1 VGIDHFIFPDTLLIF
16 LCVLAMLF
24 FYKITIQGK
33 TSTYIWAGLI
43 VGIAI
48 ATKYSGGAL
57 IIPLGL
63 AHSFRIHSE
72 HKRWFFTFSD
82 KRIVIAL
89 IMVVA
94 GFILSCPFSVLDF
107 PKFYQDVSWQFSRVH
122 SGGFGMDVEN
132 AWGYYLFRGIPLSIG
147 LGLTIISI
155 IAVLYVIIRH
165 KKKDM
170 LGAAFVL
177 FYFLYI
183 GSWKIGVDKYL
194 LPILPFLA
202 LFAGM
207 LTDKIFSLF
216 KMSRPYV
223 KALLI
228 LSVLLLISEPFA
240 RSIHND
246 YLLIQ
251 KDTRTEAKEWIEEN
265 VPAGAKIAIDAGNF
279 DLAKFSPP
287 LNDSIESL
295 KAKSLQLEKESPL
308 IWSSSA
314 EKIKQYLQIK
324 MKYQKD
330 EGYNL
335 IHITHNVD
343 GNINKKVSLDEFI
356 KNNVEYI
363 VVSSY
368 AYQVYE
374 DPIFRKRYTES
385 AKFYSD
391 YYSSLDR
398 NCHLL
403 KTFYPLSKK
412 GPGPTIKIYKVP
424 H

>member
-1 VGIDHFIFPDTLLIF
+1 MI
-16 LCVLAMLF
+16 F
-24 FYKITIQGK
+24 FYQITILGK

-43 VGIAI
+43 TGIAI

-63 AHSFRIHSE
+63 AHLFRVQRE
-72 HKRWFFTFSD
+72 HKKWFLTFSD

-89 IMVVA
+89 VMVVA

-107 PKFYQDVSWQFSRVH
+107 SKFYQDVSWQFSRVH
-122 SGGFGMDVEN
+122 SGGFGTDVEN
-132 AWGYYLFRGIPLSIG
+132 AWGYYLFRGLPLSIG
-147 LGLTIISI
+147 LGLTIISV
-155 IAVLYVIIRH
+155 IAVLYVTIRH

-170 LGAAFVL
+170 FVAVFVL

-183 GSWKIGVDKYL
+183 GSWKVGVDKYL

-207 LTDKIFSLF
+207 LIDKIFSLL

-223 KALLI
+223 KPLLI
-228 LSVLLLISEPFA
+228 LCVLLLISEPFA

-265 VPAGAKIAIDAGNF
+265 IPAGAKIAIDAGNF
-279 DLAKFSPP
+279 DPAKFSPP

-295 KAKSLQLEKESPL
+295 KAKSRQLEKESPL

-314 EKIKQYLQIK
+314 EKIGQYLQIK

-335 IHITHNVD
+335 IHITHNID
-343 GNINKKVSLDEFI
+343 GNIDKKVSLDEFI

-368 AYQVYE
+368 AYKIYE
-374 DPIFRKRYTES
+374 DPIFRKRHTES
-385 AKFYSD
+385 ANLYSD
-391 YYSSLDR
+391 FYSSLDR
-398 NCHLL
+398 YCHKV

-424 H
+424 HQNTSIL